1 MPEWTKEQRLAIDE
15 ENKNIIVSA
24 GAGSGKT
31 TVLSARVIRKIKAGT
46 KINELLILTF
56 TNMAAKEMKDRIKKN
71 LKKEGLMEEYNLID
85 SSYITTF
92 DSFSLTVVKKY
103 HYLMDVSKNINV
115 LDDSVLLIKQK
126 EVLKNIFEELY
137 AKEDEDFIHLI
148 NDFCMKDDDNVSKLI
163 LDLSSKLD
171 LISNK
176 KTFLNSYLDK
186 YYTEDNYKELVNQ
199 YINVIHSKLK
209 VLGNL
214 LEEISYQCEPEKYE
228 EVLAHYSNLL
238 TASSYEDIRVK
249 SAFET
254 PKINGLSEEAGAI
267 KKKINEC
274 CNEIKEL
281 CSYNTTD
288 EMIEEIKNTYSYV
301 KSIIGI
307 ILKLDEEIDKY
318 KFENDLYTFNDIEK
332 LAIRIVKEN
341 SDVREEMK
349 NSFREIMIDEY
360 QDTNNLQ
367 EEFISLIE
375 NNNVYMVGDIKQ
387 SIYRFR
393 NANPN
398 IFRSKYERYR
408 DNNGGIKIDLNENFR
423 SREETIININLIF
436 NLVMDTIFG
445 GTNYLEN
452 QLVFGNKKVYSNN
465 RVDTQNNNFE
475 IYNYDYDKELGFK
488 KEEYEAFIIAKDIKS
503 KIDSRFQVYDKDI
516 GALRDVDYKDFV
528 ILMDRG
534 TNFNTYKKI
543 FNYLNIPLDIYRDDE
558 INDDDLFIIIKN
570 IISLLINIKNNN
582 YDNSFKHAYIS
593 LIRSFL
599 YEYDDEKIF
608 DLIKENTYKEDI
620 SFITLKEISN
630 EIDYLPVSDILD
642 LIVNKFDIINK
653 LSRVGNIDNLLTT
666 LEYIINYAK
675 SIKDNNILYFNDYLD
690 SLLDEKLEITISSKK
705 EDSNSV
711 KLMTIHKSKG
721 LEYSICY
728 YAGLYA
734 EFNLSDIND
743 RIFYDNL
750 YGIYTPVFNEGLKE
764 TIIKKLIKENYT
776 KEEISERIRLFY
788 VALTRAKEKMI
799 LLCDMNG
806 DETNNNY
813 DNGIVKDE
821 IRVSYR
827 SFQDILSSI
836 SFSLKDYIKNI
847 NIEDYNLTKA
857 YEIGISKKINIPKT
871 NEVINAHE
879 IEDNSIL
886 ITKEKASKNPVIHTK
901 EEIELMEYGTKMHK
915 KFEYEDFDNPQ
926 DSDVIDF
933 LNVYGYKKEST
944 VYKELEFTYE
954 KDGKEI
960 NGIIDLLVEYP
971 DHIDIIDYKLSNIED
986 ENYNKQLRE
995 YKEYI
1000 SSIKDKPINLYL
1012 YSINRN
1018 KCDIIL

>member
-1 MPEWTKEQRLAIDE
+1 MPVWTDEQLSAINE

-31 TVLSARVIRKIKAGT
+31 AVLTTRVIRKIKAGT
-46 KINELLILTF
+46 RINELLILTF
-56 TNMAAKEMKDRIKKN
+56 TNMAAKEMKERIKSK
-71 LKKEGLMEEYNLID
+71 LKDEGLMDEYNLID

-92 DSFSLTVVKKY
+92 DIFSLTVVKKY

-115 LDDSVLLIKQK
+115 LDNSVLLIKQK
-126 EVLKNIFEELY
+126 EVLEKIFDELY
-137 AKEDEDFIHLI
+137 EKEDKDFIHLI
-148 NDFCMKDDDNVSKLI
+148 NDFCMKDDKNISKLI

-171 LISNK
+171 LIPDK
-176 KTFLNSYLDK
+176 KSFLNSYLDN
-186 YYTEDNYKELVNQ
+186 YYTEDNYKKLTDS
-199 YINVIHSKLK
+199 YINIIHSKLEA
-209 VLGNL
+209 LGNF

-228 EVLAHYSNLL
+228 EVLGYYSNLL
-238 TASSYEDIRVK
+238 TASSYEGIRLK
-249 SAFET
+249 SSFET
-254 PKINGLSEEAGAI
+254 PRISGLSDEAKLIKTKINDCH
-267 KKKINEC
+267 K
-274 CNEIKEL
+274 EIKEL

-288 EMIEEIKNTYSYV
+288 EMIDEIKKTYSYV
-301 KSIIGI
+301 KSIISI

-341 SDVREEMK
+341 PDVREEMK
-349 NSFREIMIDEY
+349 NSFKEIMIDEY

-398 IFRSKYERYR
+398 IFRNKYERYR
-408 DNNGGIKIDLNENFR
+408 DNNGGMKIDLNKNFR
-423 SREETIININLIF
+423 SREETLTNINLIF
-436 NLVMDTIFG
+436 NLVMDNIFG

-452 QLVFGNKKVYSNN
+452 QLIFGNKLYSENKLDN
-465 RVDTQNNNFE
+465 QNNNFE
-475 IYNYDYDKELGFK
+475 IYNYDYKKESGCK
-488 KEEYEAFIIAKDIKS
+488 REEYEAFIIAKDIKS
-503 KIDSRFQVYDKDI
+503 KVDSKYQIFDKDNNI
-516 GALRDVDYKDFV
+516 LRDAEFKDFV

-543 FNYLNIPLDIYRDDE
+543 FNYLNIPLDIYKDDE
-558 INDDDLFIIIKN
+558 INDDELFIIIKN
-570 IISLLINIKNNN
+570 IISLLISIKKNN
-582 YDNSFKHAYIS
+582 YDNSFKRAYIS

-608 DLIKENTYKEDI
+608 DLIKENTYKGDI

-642 LIVNKFDIINK
+642 LIVDRFDIINK

-666 LEYIINYAK
+666 LEYIINYSK

-690 SLLDEKLEITISSKK
+690 SLLEEKLTITISSKK

-721 LEYSICY
+721 LEYNICY
-728 YAGLYA
+728 YAGLYPK
-734 EFNLSDIND
+734 FNLGDLSEKIL
-743 RIFYDNL
+743 YDDEF
-750 YGIYTPVFNEGLKE
+750 GICTSVFNEGLKD
-764 TIIKKLIKENYT
+764 TIVKLLIKDRYI

-806 DETNNNY
+806 DEENNSYN
-813 DNGIVKDE
+813 NGIVKDE
-821 IRVSYR
+821 IRSSYR

-836 SFSLKDYIKNI
+836 SFSLKEYIKNI
-847 NIEDYNLTKA
+847 DIEEYELTKA
-857 YEIGISKKINIPKT
+857 YEIGISKNINIPKT
-871 NEVINAHE
+871 SEKINVFEV
-879 IEDNSIL
+879 EDNSIL

-901 EEIELMEYGTKMHK
+901 DEIELMEHGTKMHK
-915 KFEYEDFDNPQ
+915 IFEYEDFNNPQ
-926 DSDVIDF
+926 DQHVIDF
-933 LNVYGYKKEST
+933 LNTYGYKKEST

-954 KDGKEI
+954 KDGKKI
-960 NGIIDLLVEYP
+960 NGIIDLLIEYD
-971 DHIDIIDYKLSNIED
+971 DHIDIIDYKLSNIDD
-986 ENYNKQLRE
+986 EAYTKQLKE
-995 YKEYI
+995 YKDYI
-1000 SSIKDKPINLYL
+1000 STIKDKPINIYL
-1012 YSINRN
+1012 YSINNN

>member
-1 MPEWTKEQRLAIDE
+1 MPVWTDEQLSAINE

-31 TVLSARVIRKIKAGT
+31 AVLTTRVIRKIKAGT
-46 KINELLILTF
+46 RINELLILTF
-56 TNMAAKEMKDRIKKN
+56 TNMAAKEMKERIKSK
-71 LKKEGLMEEYNLID
+71 LKDEGLMDEYNLID

-115 LDDSVLLIKQK
+115 LDNSVLLIKQK
-126 EVLKNIFEELY
+126 EILEKIFDELY
-137 AKEDEDFIHLI
+137 EKEDEDFIHLI
-148 NDFCMKDDDNVSKLI
+148 NDFCMKDDKNISKLI

-171 LISNK
+171 LIPDK
-176 KTFLNSYLDK
+176 KSFLNSYLDN
-186 YYTEDNYKELVNQ
+186 YYTEDNYKRLTDS
-199 YINVIHSKLK
+199 YISIIHSKLEA
-209 VLGNL
+209 LGNF

-228 EVLAHYSNLL
+228 EVLGHYSNLL
-238 TASSYEDIRVK
+238 IASSYEDIRVK
-249 SAFET
+249 AAFKT
-254 PKINGLSEEAGAI
+254 PSISGLSEEAKTI
-267 KKKINEC
+267 KTKINDC

-281 CSYNTTD
+281 CSYNTID
-288 EMIEEIKNTYSYV
+288 EMIDEIKNTYSYV
-301 KSIIGI
+301 KSIISI

-341 SDVREEMK
+341 PDVREELK
-349 NSFREIMIDEY
+349 NSFKEIMIDEY

-398 IFRSKYERYR
+398 IFRNKYERYK
-408 DNNGGIKIDLNENFR
+408 DNNGGMKIDLNKNFR
-423 SREETIININLIF
+423 SREETLTNINLIF
-436 NLVMDTIFG
+436 NLVMDNIFG

-452 QLVFGNKKVYSNN
+452 QLMFGNKLYSEN
-465 RVDTQNNNFE
+465 RLDNQNNNFE
-475 IYNYDYDKELGFK
+475 IYNYDYKKELGFK
-488 KEEYEAFIIAKDIKS
+488 REEYEAFIIAKDIKS
-503 KIDSRFQVYDKDI
+503 KVDSKYQIFDKDNNI
-516 GALRDVDYKDFV
+516 LRDAEYKDFV

-534 TNFNTYKKI
+534 TTFNTYKKI
-543 FNYLNIPLDIYRDDE
+543 FNYLNIPLDIYKDDE
-558 INDDDLFIIIKN
+558 INDDELFIIIKN
-570 IISLLINIKNNN
+570 IISLLISIKNNN

-608 DLIKENTYKEDI
+608 DLIKENTYKDDI

-642 LIVNKFDIINK
+642 LIVDRFDIINK
-653 LSRVGNIDNLLTT
+653 LTRVGNIDNLLTT
-666 LEYIINYAK
+666 LEYIINYSK
-675 SIKDNNILYFNDYLD
+675 SIKDNNILYFNEYLD
-690 SLLDEKLEITISSKK
+690 SLLEEKLTITISSKK

-721 LEYSICY
+721 LEYNICY
-728 YAGLYA
+728 YAGLYPK
-734 EFNLSDIND
+734 FNLGDLSEKI
-743 RIFYDNL
+743 IYDDEF
-750 YGIYTPVFNEGLKE
+750 GICTSVFNEGLKD
-764 TIIKKLIKENYT
+764 TIVKLLIKDRYI

-806 DETNNNY
+806 DEENNNY
-813 DNGIVKDE
+813 NNGIVKDE
-821 IRVSYR
+821 IRSSYR

-847 NIEDYNLTKA
+847 NIEEYNLTKA
-857 YEIGISKKINIPKT
+857 YEIGISKKINIPKS
-871 NEVINAHE
+871 NEKINVSE
-879 IEDNSIL
+879 VEDTSSL
-886 ITKEKASKNPVIHTK
+886 ITKEKASKDPVIHTK

-915 KFEYEDFDNPQ
+915 IFEYESFNNPQ
-926 DSDVIDF
+926 DKHVIDF
-933 LNVYGYKKEST
+933 LNTYGYKNEST

-954 KDGKEI
+954 KEGKEI
-960 NGIIDLLVEYP
+960 NGVIDLLIEYN
-971 DHIDIIDYKLSNIED
+971 DHIDIIDYKLSNID
-986 ENYNKQLRE
+986 DSAYIKQLKE

-1000 SSIKDKPINLYL
+1000 STIKDKPINIYL
-1012 YSINRN
+1012 YSINSN
-1018 KCDIIL
+1018 KCDIIE

>member
-1 MPEWTKEQRLAIDE
+1 MPVWTDEQLSAINE

-31 TVLSARVIRKIKAGT
+31 AVLTTRVIRKIKAGT
-46 KINELLILTF
+46 RINELLILTF
-56 TNMAAKEMKDRIKKN
+56 TNMAAKEMKERIKSK
-71 LKKEGLMEEYNLID
+71 LKDEGLMDEYNLID

-115 LDDSVLLIKQK
+115 LDNSVLLIKQK
-126 EVLKNIFEELY
+126 EVLEKIFDELY
-137 AKEDEDFIHLI
+137 EKEDEDFIHLI
-148 NDFCMKDDDNVSKLI
+148 NDFCMKDDKNISKLI

-171 LISNK
+171 LIPDK
-176 KTFLNSYLDK
+176 KSFLESYLDN
-186 YYTEDNYKELVNQ
+186 YYTEDNYRRLTDS
-199 YINVIHSKLK
+199 YISIIHSKLEA
-209 VLGNL
+209 LGNF

-228 EVLAHYSNLL
+228 EVLSHYSNLL

-249 SAFET
+249 SAFKT
-254 PKINGLSEEAGAI
+254 PSISGLSEEAKAI
-267 KKKINEC
+267 KTKINEC

-281 CSYNTTD
+281 CSYNTID
-288 EMIEEIKNTYSYV
+288 EMIDEIKSTYSYV
-301 KSIIGI
+301 KSIISI
-307 ILKLDEEIDKY
+307 ILKLDEEIDRY

-341 SDVREEMK
+341 PDVREEMK
-349 NSFREIMIDEY
+349 NSFKEIMIDEY

-398 IFRSKYERYR
+398 IFRNKYERYK
-408 DNNGGIKIDLNENFR
+408 DNNGGMKIDLNKNFR
-423 SREETIININLIF
+423 SREETLTNINLIF
-436 NLVMDTIFG
+436 NLVMDNIFG

-452 QLVFGNKKVYSNN
+452 QLMFGNKLYSENKLDN
-465 RVDTQNNNFE
+465 QNNNFE
-475 IYNYDYDKELGFK
+475 IYNYDYKKELGFK
-488 KEEYEAFIIAKDIKS
+488 REEYEAFIIAKDIKS
-503 KIDSRFQVYDKDI
+503 KVDSKYQIFDKDNNI
-516 GALRDVDYKDFV
+516 LRDAEYKDFV

-543 FNYLNIPLDIYRDDE
+543 FNYLNIPLDIYKDDE

-570 IISLLINIKNNN
+570 IISLLISIKNNN
-582 YDNSFKHAYIS
+582 YDNSFKHSYIS

-608 DLIKENTYKEDI
+608 DLIKENSYKDDI

-642 LIVNKFDIINK
+642 LIVDRFDIINK
-653 LSRVGNIDNLLTT
+653 LTRVGNIDNLLTT
-666 LEYIINYAK
+666 LEYIINYSK
-675 SIKDNNILYFNDYLD
+675 SIKDNNILYFNEYLD
-690 SLLDEKLEITISSKK
+690 SLLEEKITITISSKK

-721 LEYSICY
+721 LEYNICY
-728 YAGLYA
+728 YAGLYPK
-734 EFNLSDIND
+734 FNLGDLSEKIL
-743 RIFYDNL
+743 YDDEF
-750 YGIYTPVFNEGLKE
+750 GICTSVFNEGLKD
-764 TIIKKLIKENYT
+764 TIVKLLIKDRYI

-806 DETNNNY
+806 DEENNNY
-813 DNGIVKDE
+813 NNGIVKDE
-821 IRVSYR
+821 IRSSYR

-836 SFSLKDYIKNI
+836 SFSLKEYIKNI
-847 NIEDYNLTKA
+847 DIEEYNLTKA
-857 YEIGISKKINIPKT
+857 YEIGISKKINIPKS
-871 NEVINAHE
+871 NKKISVSEV
-879 IEDNSIL
+879 EDISSL
-886 ITKEKASKNPVIHTK
+886 IIKEKASKDPVIHTK
-901 EEIELMEYGTKMHK
+901 EEIDLMEYGTKMHK
-915 KFEYEDFDNPQ
+915 IFEYEDFNNPV
-926 DSDVIDF
+926 DKHVIDF
-933 LNVYGYKKEST
+933 LNTYGYKKEST

-960 NGIIDLLVEYP
+960 NGVIDLLIEYS
-971 DHIDIIDYKLSNIED
+971 DHIDIIDYKLSNID
-986 ENYNKQLRE
+986 DLAYIKQLKE

-1000 SSIKDKPINLYL
+1000 STIKEKPINIYL
-1012 YSINRN
+1012 YSINNN
-1018 KCDIIL
+1018 KCDIIE

>member
-1 MPEWTKEQRLAIDE
+1 MPVWTDEQLSAINE

-31 TVLSARVIRKIKAGT
+31 AVLTTRVIRKIKAGT
-46 KINELLILTF
+46 RINELLILTF
-56 TNMAAKEMKDRIKKN
+56 TNMAAKEMKERIKSKLKN
-71 LKKEGLMEEYNLID
+71 EGLMDEYNLID

-103 HYLMDVSKNINV
+103 HYLMNVSKNINV
-115 LDDSVLLIKQK
+115 LDNSVLLIKQK
-126 EVLKNIFEELY
+126 EVLEKIFDELY
-137 AKEDEDFIHLI
+137 EKEDEDFIHLI
-148 NDFCMKDDDNVSKLI
+148 NDFCMKDDKNISKLI

-171 LISNK
+171 LIPDK
-176 KTFLNSYLDK
+176 KSFLESYLNNH
-186 YYTEDNYKELVNQ
+186 YTEDNYKRLTDS
-199 YINVIHSKLK
+199 YLSIIHSKLEA
-209 VLGNL
+209 LGNF

-228 EVLAHYSNLL
+228 EVLGHYSNLL

-249 SAFET
+249 SAFKT
-254 PKINGLSEEAGAI
+254 PSISGLSEEAKTI
-267 KKKINEC
+267 KTKINEC

-281 CSYNTTD
+281 CSYNTID
-288 EMIEEIKNTYSYV
+288 EMIDEIKNTYSYV
-301 KSIIGI
+301 KSIISI

-341 SDVREEMK
+341 TDVREELK
-349 NSFREIMIDEY
+349 NSFKEIMIDEY

-398 IFRSKYERYR
+398 IFRNKYERYR
-408 DNNGGIKIDLNENFR
+408 DNNGGMKIDLNKNFR
-423 SREETIININLIF
+423 SREETLTNINLIF
-436 NLVMDTIFG
+436 NLVMDNIFG

-452 QLVFGNKKVYSNN
+452 QLMFGNKLYSENKLDN
-465 RVDTQNNNFE
+465 QNNNFE
-475 IYNYDYDKELGFK
+475 IYNYDYKKELGFK
-488 KEEYEAFIIAKDIKS
+488 REEYEAFIIAKDIKS
-503 KIDSRFQVYDKDI
+503 KVDSKYQIFDKDNNI
-516 GALRDVDYKDFV
+516 LRDAEYKDFV

-543 FNYLNIPLDIYRDDE
+543 FNYLNIPLDIYKDDE
-558 INDDDLFIIIKN
+558 INDDELFIIIKN
-570 IISLLINIKNNN
+570 IISLLISIKNNN

-608 DLIKENTYKEDI
+608 DLIKENTYKDDI

-630 EIDYLPVSDILD
+630 EIEYLPVSDILD
-642 LIVNKFDIINK
+642 LIVDRFDIINK
-653 LSRVGNIDNLLTT
+653 LTRVGNIDNLLTT
-666 LEYIINYAK
+666 LEYIINYSK

-690 SLLDEKLEITISSKK
+690 SLLEEKLTITISSKK

-721 LEYSICY
+721 LEYNICY
-728 YAGLYA
+728 YAGLYPK
-734 EFNLSDIND
+734 FNLGDLSEKIL
-743 RIFYDNL
+743 YDDVF
-750 YGIYTPVFNEGLKE
+750 GICTSVFNEGLKD
-764 TIIKKLIKENYT
+764 TIVKLLIKDRYI

-806 DETNNNY
+806 DEENNNY
-813 DNGIVKDE
+813 NNGIVKDE
-821 IRVSYR
+821 IRSSYR

-847 NIEDYNLTKA
+847 NIEEYNLTKS
-857 YEIGISKKINIPKT
+857 YEIGVSKKINLSKT
-871 NEVINAHE
+871 NEKINVSE
-879 IEDNSIL
+879 VEDNSSL
-886 ITKEKASKNPVIHTK
+886 IIKEKASKDPIIHTK

-915 KFEYEDFDNPQ
+915 IFEYEDFNNPQ
-926 DSDVIDF
+926 DKHVIDF
-933 LNVYGYKKEST
+933 LNTYGYKKEST

-960 NGIIDLLVEYP
+960 NGVIDLLIEYD

-986 ENYNKQLRE
+986 IAYIKQLKE

-1000 SSIKDKPINLYL
+1000 STIKDKPINIYL
-1012 YSINRN
+1012 YSINNN
-1018 KCDIIL
+1018 KCDIIE

>member
-1 MPEWTKEQRLAIDE
+1 MPVWTDEQLSAINE

-31 TVLSARVIRKIKAGT
+31 AVLTTRVIRKIKAGT
-46 KINELLILTF
+46 RINELLILTF
-56 TNMAAKEMKDRIKKN
+56 TNMAAKEMKERIKSK
-71 LKKEGLMEEYNLID
+71 LKDEGLMDEYNLID

-115 LDDSVLLIKQK
+115 LDNSVLLIKQK
-126 EVLKNIFEELY
+126 EVLEKIFDELY
-137 AKEDEDFIHLI
+137 EKEDEDFIRLI
-148 NDFCMKDDDNVSKLI
+148 NDFCMKDDKNISKLI

-171 LISNK
+171 LIPNK
-176 KTFLNSYLDK
+176 KSFLNSYLDN
-186 YYTEDNYKELVNQ
+186 YYTEDNYKRLTDS
-199 YINVIHSKLK
+199 YLSIIHSKLEA
-209 VLGNL
+209 LSNF

-228 EVLAHYSNLL
+228 EVLGHYSNLL

-249 SAFET
+249 SAFKT
-254 PKINGLSEEAGAI
+254 PSISGLSEEAKAI
-267 KKKINEC
+267 KTKINDC

-281 CSYNTTD
+281 CSYNTID
-288 EMIEEIKNTYSYV
+288 EMIDEIKNTYSYV
-301 KSIIGI
+301 KSIISI

-341 SDVREEMK
+341 PDVREEMK
-349 NSFREIMIDEY
+349 NSFKEIMIDEY

-398 IFRSKYERYR
+398 IFRNKYERYK
-408 DNNGGIKIDLNENFR
+408 DNNGGMKIDLNKNFR
-423 SREETIININLIF
+423 SREETLTNINLIF
-436 NLVMDTIFG
+436 NLVMDNIFG

-452 QLVFGNKKVYSNN
+452 QLMFGNKLYSENKLDN
-465 RVDTQNNNFE
+465 QNNNFE
-475 IYNYDYDKELGFK
+475 IYNYDYKKELGFK

-503 KIDSRFQVYDKDI
+503 KVVSKYQIFDKDNNI
-516 GALRDVDYKDFV
+516 LRDAEYKDFV

-543 FNYLNIPLDIYRDDE
+543 FNYLNIPLDIYKDDE

-570 IISLLINIKNNN
+570 IISLLISIKNNY
-582 YDNSFKHAYIS
+582 YDNSFKHSYIS

-608 DLIKENTYKEDI
+608 DLIKENTYKDDI
-620 SFITLKEISN
+620 SFNTLKEISS

-642 LIVNKFDIINK
+642 LIVDRFDIINK
-653 LSRVGNIDNLLTT
+653 LTRVGNIDNLLTT
-666 LEYIINYAK
+666 LEYIINYSK
-675 SIKDNNILYFNDYLD
+675 SIKDNNILYFNEYLD
-690 SLLDEKLEITISSKK
+690 SLLEEKLTITISSKK

-721 LEYSICY
+721 LEYNICY
-728 YAGLYA
+728 YAGLYPK
-734 EFNLSDIND
+734 FNLGDLSEKIL
-743 RIFYDNL
+743 YDDEF
-750 YGIYTPVFNEGLKE
+750 GICTSVFNEGLKD
-764 TIIKKLIKENYT
+764 TIVKILIKDRYI

-806 DETNNNY
+806 DEENNNY
-813 DNGIVKDE
+813 NNGIVKDE
-821 IRVSYR
+821 IRSSYR

-836 SFSLKDYIKNI
+836 SFSLKDYIKSI
-847 NIEDYNLTKA
+847 DIEEYGLTKA

-871 NEVINAHE
+871 NEKINVSE
-879 IEDNSIL
+879 VEDTSSL
-886 ITKEKASKNPVIHTK
+886 IIKEKASKDPVIHTK

-915 KFEYEDFDNPQ
+915 IFEYEDFNNPVNKH
-926 DSDVIDF
+926 VIDF
-933 LNVYGYKKEST
+933 LNTYGYKKEST

-954 KDGKEI
+954 KDDKEI
-960 NGIIDLLVEYP
+960 NGVIDLLIEYP
-971 DHIDIIDYKLSNIED
+971 DHIDIIDYKLSNID
-986 ENYNKQLRE
+986 DSAYIKQLKE
-995 YKEYI
+995 YKECI
-1000 SSIKDKPINLYL
+1000 STIKEKPINIYL
-1012 YSINRN
+1012 YSINNN
-1018 KCDIIL
+1018 KCDIIE